1 MARPPKPQSTLF
13 SEWIRETRTAL
24 RMSQAECARQAGMKA
39 QQWHYLETRTNR
51 PHLET
56 VHLVARVL
64 QVPESTA
71 RQAAGYPVR
80 PEEIEDIS
88 GDRVVQLH
96 RLTAM
101 LKELDETALRE
112 VVEYVEFKLH
122 RRVGN

>member
-13 SEWIRETRTAL
+13 SDWIRETRMGL

-64 QVPESTA
+64 QVPESAA
-71 RQAAGYPVR
+71 RLAAGYVDSTA
-80 PEEIEDIS
+80 EKEDLVGNRAI
-88 GDRVVQLH
+88 QLH
-96 RLTAM
+96 RLTSM
-101 LKELDETALRE
+101 LKEIDESAIQE
-112 VVEYVEFKLH
+112 VLEFVEFKLH
-122 RRVGN
+122 RRAGS